1 MKISRTR
8 RQVFVLLIQDPVGL
22 PCPVGLVLVQ
32 MIIKAGKPQLKRKK
46 KQAM

>member
-32 MIIKAGKPQLKRKK
+32 MIIKAGKQLKRKK